1 MLSFNT
7 GAREYVAHCF
17 QLHQIGWSIDQ
28 YSCYWPFDATANYGI
43 ARFCVAPLSR
53 GKVRFAVNPPFELE
67 FTCLDEIR
75 NLSNAINHRH
85 GFDDLTL
92 LSPEDT
98 ETVRS
103 DEAFWREFLRV
114 PYFVVAMAIR
124 L

>member
-1 MLSFNT
+1 MWRTASSYT
-7 GAREYVAHCF
+7 KSGG
-17 QLHQIGWSIDQ
+17 QLINIRAIG
-28 YSCYWPFDATANYGI
+28 PFDVTANYGI
-43 ARFCVAPLSR
+43 TVSDITTITDGVKA
-53 GKVRFAVNPPFELE
+53 KVRFAVNPPFEFE

-85 GFDDLTL
+85 GFGDLTL

-114 PYFVVAMAIR
+114 TYFVVAIATR